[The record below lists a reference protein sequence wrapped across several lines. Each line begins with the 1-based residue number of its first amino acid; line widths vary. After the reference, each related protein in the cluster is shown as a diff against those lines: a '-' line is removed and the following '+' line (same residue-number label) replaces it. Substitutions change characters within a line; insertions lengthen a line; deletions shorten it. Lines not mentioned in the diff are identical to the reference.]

1 MIKRITYTKEN
12 IDKIIDLYKN
22 KKYRIVD
29 IHNETGFS
37 KTSISRIL
45 VKYYNIQIRQ
55 KNRMTSELEKQICF
69 DYQNGLNPIEISNKY
84 NFHVKTIRNK
94 LTENGFKL
102 KKGPNN
108 LFNEHYF
115 DIIDTEEKA
124 YFLGYLMADGNISTY
139 NN

>member
-45 VKYYNIQIRQ
+45 VKYCNIQIKQ
-55 KNRMTSELEKQICF
+55 KNKMTSELEKQICF

-102 KKGPNN
+102 KKRS
-108 LFNEHYF
+108 
-115 DIIDTEEKA
+115 K
-124 YFLGYLMADGNISTY
+124 
-139 NN
+139 